1 MTMLNSRYY
10 AFVDFICKKQLVT
23 NSEQTRANRML
34 VNVCVLTSL
43 VALFYIPAAG
53 LIGFETAIYF
63 MAISFCIHFLTLLL
77 FRFGLS
83 HRICGNLYVFNN
95 AFIAI
100 APCVY
105 YSGGF
110 VSPAAPWFALIG
122 INTLLLFGLTKNT
135 FVWFAITLLTVAALG
150 LAEVRGF
157 AFPVNYNRD
166 FFNLF
171 LLLCVIGLSVIIF
184 LVTSVFA
191 NTTQNALHTLTV
203 YNIKIEQEKKRSEE
217 LLLNI
222 LPAVIADRLRNGEQ
236 PIADHFSQA
245 SIVFIDIVNFT
256 TFSASN
262 DPKGVV
268 EMLNDIFTHIDK
280 ICARYELEKIK
291 TIGDSYMAASGI
303 PVSQTDHAVRAF
315 RFAKDVLKELDNYH
329 TPNNEK
335 IQFRIGLNCGP
346 VIAGVIGERKFI
358 YDLWGDAVNTAARME
373 SNGVINKI
381 HCTNHFKEALIQQ
394 DVNIDNFVDRGILEI
409 KGKGKMRTWLAS

>member
-1 MTMLNSRYY
+1 MLASRYN
-10 AFVDFICKKQLVT
+10 AFVDYLCKRQSVT
-23 NSEQTRANRML
+23 TAAQIRANRML

-53 LIGFETAIYF
+53 MIGFETAIYF
-63 MAISFCIHFLTLLL
+63 MAISFSVHLLTLLL
-77 FRFGLS
+77 FSYGLS
-83 HRICGNLYVFNN
+83 HRICGNLYIFNN

-100 APCVY
+100 APCVFF
-105 YSGGF
+105 SGGF
-110 VSPAAPWFALIG
+110 VSPATPWFALIG
-122 INTLLLFGLTKNT
+122 INALLLFGLSKNT
-135 FVWFAITLLTVAALG
+135 FVWFAVTVLTVAAFG
-150 LAEVRGF
+150 LAEVGGF
-157 AFPVNYNRD
+157 VFQVSYNRE
-166 FFNLF
+166 FFNMF
-171 LLLCVIGLSVIIF
+171 LLLCILGLAFIIF

-191 NTTQNALHTLTV
+191 NTTQNALHLLTV
-203 YNIKIEQEKKRSEE
+203 YNTKIEKEKQRSEE

-222 LPAVIADRLRNGEQ
+222 LPSVIADRLRNGEQ

-245 SIVFIDIVNFT
+245 SVVFVDIVNFT
-256 TFSASN
+256 TLSASN

-303 PVSQTDHAVRAF
+303 PISQENHAVRAF
-315 RFAKDVLKELDNYH
+315 RFAQDVLEELNNYH
-329 TPNNEK
+329 TPNKEK
-335 IQFRIGLNCGP
+335 IQFRIGMNCGP

-381 HCTNHFKEALIQQ
+381 HCTDQFKEALLQQ
-394 DVNIDNFVDRGILEI
+394 NLNIDSFVDRGIIEI
-409 KGKGKMRTWLAS
+409 KGKGEMRTWLSG